1 MVELTSR
8 VIEKAATAKIIEEE
22 QLRRR
27 CCRLAVA
34 TGLRSRINGDMR
46 MLLLSLLLGL
56 IDPMG
61 RYLCMADLTGLS
73 DAVSISLI
81 LVAVSFSGCEDGIS
95 FHSLLTSTRLP
106 LPSFLPSAPTH
117 PLLPAPARET
127 ISPSSSPVGPRALHL
142 PAFACDWTL
151 ILTC

>member
-81 LVAVSFSGCEDGIS
+81 LVAVSFSGCEDWIS
-95 FHSLLTSTRLP
+95 FTTR
-106 LPSFLPSAPTH
+106 F
-117 PLLPAPARET
+117 
-127 ISPSSSPVGPRALHL
+127 
-142 PAFACDWTL
+142 
-151 ILTC
+151 